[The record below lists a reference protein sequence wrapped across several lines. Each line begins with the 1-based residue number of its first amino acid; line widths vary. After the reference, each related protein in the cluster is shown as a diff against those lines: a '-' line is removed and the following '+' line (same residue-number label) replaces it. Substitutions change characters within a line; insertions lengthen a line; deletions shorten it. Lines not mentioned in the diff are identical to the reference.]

1 MTKDVMLCEK
11 LKQYVSET
19 EDCVYAH
26 ILSYKQWS
34 TQVSNDWWI
43 EKPYENREII
53 EKLIVVIHV
62 QWNFSEPQKQSR
74 FHVVL

>member
-34 TQVSNDWWI
+34 TQVSNDW
-43 EKPYENREII
+43 
-53 EKLIVVIHV
+53 
-62 QWNFSEPQKQSR
+62 
-74 FHVVL
+74 